1 MKKHGCLSEV
11 MFLAVLPS
19 RLKTEMATLRDAIV
33 NGKDILA
40 DETISKHYEW
50 VEEIK
55 KNNTITPENCEKV
68 LQDEIGKVFADI
80 LGQCGVYSR
89 DEEGKA
95 QFLKFVEAVNQ

>member
-1 MKKHGCLSEV
+1 MG
-11 MFLAVLPS
+11 LAVLPS

-40 DETISKHYEW
+40 DETIAKHYEW

-80 LGQCGVYSR
+80 LGQCGVFAR
-89 DEEGKA
+89 NDEGKS
-95 QFLKFVEAVNQ
+95 QFIKFTQAVNE